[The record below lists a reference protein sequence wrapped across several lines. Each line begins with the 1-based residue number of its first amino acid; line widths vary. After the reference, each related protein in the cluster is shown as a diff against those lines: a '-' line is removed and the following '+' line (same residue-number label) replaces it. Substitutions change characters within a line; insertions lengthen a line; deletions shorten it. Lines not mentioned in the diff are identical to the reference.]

1 MRLQC
6 NSPLS
11 MAEQE
16 WIVFYITTKINPN
29 NSNNFNRNDL
39 IKEFIADFSATE
51 TPFKGFC

>member
-6 NSPLS
+6 NSPVS
-11 MAEQE
+11 MTEQE

-51 TPFKGFC
+51 TIF